1 MKVQV
6 KYKDR
11 ILSDNIRLADTPYTR
26 IIGLMFKKNIIGADG
41 LLLDP
46 CNSIHTF
53 FMRYSL
59 DVVFLSKTNEVVKV
73 IRNLKPWRMTFIYF
87 KARKTL
93 ELPAGR
99 LPSDIHEGD
108 ILEVK
113 IV

>member
-1 MKVQV
+1 MKVQI
-6 KYKDR
+6 KYKDKV
-11 ILSDNIRLADTPYTR
+11 LSDNIRIADTPVTR
-26 IIGLMFKKNIIGADG
+26 IIGLMFKKKISGADG

-59 DVVFLSKTNEVVKV
+59 DVVFLNKSNVVIKV

-93 ELPAGR
+93 ELPAGQ
-99 LPSDIHEGD
+99 LPLDIHEGD

-113 IV
+113 SV